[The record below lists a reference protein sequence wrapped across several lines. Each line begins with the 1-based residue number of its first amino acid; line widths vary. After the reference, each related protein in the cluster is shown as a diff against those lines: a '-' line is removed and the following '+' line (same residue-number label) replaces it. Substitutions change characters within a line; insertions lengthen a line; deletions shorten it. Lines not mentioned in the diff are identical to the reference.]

1 MKIHL
6 TNEISAN
13 ITFNNLAK
21 VSINGDKGY
30 LVKWFLDDAF
40 YGEMYLHGGQWG
52 AYPIAVGNWKL
63 EFHGETQV
71 IDYNLNLEN
80 KKVLF
85 IYTFNTDKGKLP
97 DTREMVDYVTQMK
110 KVYNLTPYVY
120 FKGSEKHN
128 LPFATLKLNDFI
140 DFDLIIEKNG

>member
-1 MKIHL
+1 MRIHL
-6 TNEISAN
+6 DKDSSTN
-13 ITFNNLAK
+13 ITFNNLSK

-40 YGEMYLHGGQWG
+40 YGEMYLNGGQWG
-52 AYPIAVGNWKL
+52 AYPIGIGNWKI
-63 EFHGETQV
+63 EFHSEKQV

-97 DTREMVDYVTQMK
+97 DTREMIDYITQIK
-110 KVYNLTPYVY
+110 KVYNLLPYVY

-128 LPFATLKLNDFI
+128 LPFPTLKLNDFI

>member
-6 TNEISAN
+6 DKNSSTN
-13 ITFNNLAK
+13 ITFNNSAK
-21 VSINGDKGY
+21 VSILGEKGY

-40 YGEMYLHGGQWG
+40 YGEMYLNGGQWG

-63 EFHGETQV
+63 EFHGENNI

-97 DTREMVDYVTQMK
+97 NTREMIEYVTQME
-110 KVYNLTPYVY
+110 KVYSLIPYVY
-120 FKGSEKHN
+120 FKGSEKHI
-128 LPFATLKLNDFI
+128 LPFKTLKLNDFI

>member
-1 MKIHL
+1 MKLNL

-13 ITFNNLAK
+13 ITFNNLSK
-21 VSINGDKGY
+21 VSISGDKGY
-30 LVKWFLDDAF
+30 LVKWFLDDSF
-40 YGEMYLHGGQWG
+40 YGEMYVNGGQWG
-52 AYPIAVGNWKL
+52 SYPIAVGNWRL
-63 EFHGETQV
+63 EFHGEEQV

-97 DTREMVDYVTQMK
+97 DTREMIEYITQME
-110 KVYNLTPYVY
+110 KVYNLIPYVY
-120 FKGSEKHN
+120 FKGSEKHI
-128 LPFATLKLNDFI
+128 LPFKTLKLNDFI

>member
-1 MKIHL
+1 MKLNL

-13 ITFNNLAK
+13 ITFNNSAK

-30 LVKWFLDDAF
+30 LVKWFLDDAY
-40 YGEMYLHGGQWG
+40 YGEMHLNGGQWG

-63 EFHGETQV
+63 EFHGEEQI

-97 DTREMVDYVTQMK
+97 DTREMVEYVTQME
-110 KVYNLTPYVY
+110 KVYSLIPYVY
-120 FKGSEKHN
+120 FKGSEQHI
-128 LPFATLKLNDFI
+128 LPFKTLKLNDFI